1 MDEWD
6 IHVDVAKIIYHI
18 LTKWLM
24 NDKVIIKINAK
35 EEYDCEQYKWYE
47 IFKYSGAKSIVVL

>member
-1 MDEWD
+1 
-6 IHVDVAKIIYHI
+6 
-18 LTKWLM
+18 M

-47 IFKYSGAKSIVVL
+47 IFKIFKYSGAKSIVVL